1 MIHLGTKDTSYPEV
15 EMKEL
20 ITMPHLG
27 ETMESG
33 KIVTVLI
40 KEGDYIKKGDILFEV
55 ETDKTVLNID
65 NFKEGFVRKIYAKSG
80 DDIKVGAPI
89 LLITSE
95 KDEPIDNESSETS
108 VKKEDNH
115 ETISEEIQKVK
126 NNKNMGKK
134 KILASPLAKKLAREH
149 GIGLSGVKGSGPNGE
164 IKKRDME
171 TYISSLNTSIGNGEK
186 SILLS
191 ASRRTIGKKMQESK
205 QQIPHFYLTT
215 SVDMGKIKEEK
226 AAILEE
232 FLTKG
237 KDISLSYTDF
247 ILKGVSQTLS
257 EYIFLNAHFKEK
269 FIVFDI
275 INIGIAV
282 DTEDSLLVPV
292 LKDLKNKTV
301 LDIGKERKE
310 LVEKAFQGMLTIEDT
325 QGATFTVS
333 NLGMYDIYEFSA
345 IINPPQVGILAI
357 GKIVDTVVV
366 SNGKIIIRPI
376 MNITLS
382 ADHRAID
389 GAYGAKFL
397 KRLKTILENP
407 VLMNYN

>member
-1 MIHLGTKDTSYPEV
+1 MIHLRTKDTIYLEV

-33 KIVTVLI
+33 KIVTVLV
-40 KEGDYIKKGDILFEV
+40 KDGDYIKKGDILFEV

-65 NFKEGFVRKIYAKSG
+65 SFKEGFVRKIYAKPG
-80 DDIKVGAPI
+80 DDIKVGTPI

-95 KDEPIDNESSETS
+95 KDEPIDDEPFEIPA
-108 VKKEDNH
+108 KE
-115 ETISEEIQKVK
+115 EEKYEIISKEIQNTK
-126 NNKNMGKK
+126 NDQKTGKK

-149 GIGLSGVKGSGPNGE
+149 GVELSKIKGSGPNGE
-164 IKKRDME
+164 IKKRDIE
-171 TYISSLNTSIGNGEK
+171 TYVSSLNTSIDSGKK
-186 SILLS
+186 SVPMS
-191 ASRRTIGKKMQESK
+191 TSRRVIGIKMQESK

-215 SVDMGKIKEEK
+215 SIDMSKIKDEK
-226 AAILEE
+226 TAISEE
-232 FLTKG
+232 FLIKE
-237 KDISLSYTDF
+237 KNISLSYTDF
-247 ILKGVSQTLS
+247 ILKGVSQALS
-257 EYIFLNAHFKEK
+257 EYEFLNAHFKEELT
-269 FIVFDI
+269 VFDV
-275 INIGIAV
+275 INIGVAV
-282 DTEDSLLVPV
+282 DVEGSLLVPV
-292 LKDLKNKTV
+292 LKDLRNKTV
-301 LDIGKERKE
+301 SDIGEERKK
-310 LVEKAFQGMLTIEDT
+310 LVEKAFQGTLTVEDT
-325 QGATFTVS
+325 QDAIFTIS

-357 GKIVDTVVV
+357 GKIVDSAVVFNGAVTV
-366 SNGKIIIRPI
+366 RPI